1 MAIYDYLQQDN
12 HFWGEEL
19 RLVDRK
25 VRGVTIARWRELAK
39 NGTSLPV
46 TIPLDGTSMQPLI
59 RRNRDLVTIVPL
71 TRDPLPGDVVLFEQ
85 PAGRF
90 VCHRVRRIDDSRVQ
104 TLGDNCWNPDDWM
117 DRSQVLG
124 LVVSV
129 ERGGRT
135 VALDTDRSRAL
146 GRAWMAFHSARMIWR
161 KLRSLGGRILR
172 KIGLRR

>member
-1 MAIYDYLQQDN
+1 MID
-12 HFWGEEL
+12 G
-19 RLVDRK
+19 K
-25 VRGVTIARWRELAK
+25 VRGLTIARWRELAQ
-39 NGTSLPV
+39 NGAPLPV

-71 TRDPLPGDVVLFEQ
+71 ARDLLPGDIVLFEQ
-85 PAGRF
+85 PEGRF

-104 TLGDNCWNPDDWM
+104 TLGDNCWNPDVWM

-124 LVVSV
+124 LAVSV

-135 VALDTDRSRAL
+135 IALDTDRSRAL
-146 GRAWMAFHSARMIWR
+146 GRAWMASHPARMIWR

-172 KIGLRR
+172 KLGLRR